1 MIPIPSGSVLVVDDE
16 EPLRLTIAMLL
27 RGEGLTV
34 REAGRLPE
42 ALEFL
47 DGEPFD
53 LVITDLRLAGR
64 EDGIEVL
71 KAAKRKAPGTEVEVV
86 LLTAYGSIASAV
98 EAVKAGAFDYLSKPF
113 EPDDLLLV
121 VRNAMERRAL
131 VREVERLR
139 ATLEEKTGLSR
150 LVARGPA
157 MARVLELVRRVA
169 PSEATVLLQGE
180 SGTGKELVAR
190 LIHARSKRMERAFV
204 PVDCGTLPEALLESE
219 LFGHVKG
226 AFTGASSAKR
236 GLFEEADGGTV
247 FLDEIGELPQ
257 LLQVKLLRV
266 LQEQT
271 IRPVGSTTPVKID
284 IRVIAA
290 TNRDLAAQVAQRA
303 FREDLFYRLNGIVI
317 ELPPLRVRTEDVIPL
332 AVRFLHAFADRL
344 GKDVPSLSPEAV
356 ALLLRHPWPGN
367 VRELEK
373 AMERAVVL
381 AGAEVVQPDDLP
393 PALRG
398 MAESADPG
406 SSGRTMAE
414 VEKAHI
420 LATLHQHGWNQVR
433 AAEELGISRTTLWR
447 KLREYGVR
455 ADG

>member
-16 EPLRLTIAMLL
+16 APLRLTIAMLL

-42 ALEFL
+42 ALALL
-47 DGEPFD
+47 DQQPFD
-53 LVITDLRLAGR
+53 LVLTDLRLAGR

-71 KAAKRKAPGTEVEVV
+71 KAAKRKAPGAEVV
-86 LLTAYGSIASAV
+86 LLTAFGSIASAV
-98 EAVKAGAFDYLSKPF
+98 EAVKLGAFDYLSKPF
-113 EPDDLLLV
+113 EPDDLVLV
-121 VRNAMERRAL
+121 VRNAMERRVL

-139 ATLEEKTGLSR
+139 ATLAEQTGQSR
-150 LVARGPA
+150 LVAKGPA
-157 MARVLELVRRVA
+157 MARVLDLVGRVA

-190 LIHARSKRMERAFV
+190 LIHARSGRMGRAFV
-204 PVDCGTLPEALLESE
+204 AVDCGSLPETLLESE

-226 AFTGASSAKR
+226 AFTGASAAKR

-247 FLDEIGELPQ
+247 FLDEIGELP
-257 LLQVKLLRV
+257 LPLQVKLLRV

-271 IRPVGSTTPVKID
+271 IRPVGATAPVRID

-317 ELPPLRVRTEDVIPL
+317 ELPPLRARTEDVVPL
-332 AVRFLHAFADRL
+332 AVRFLHTFADRQ
-344 GKDVPSLSPEAV
+344 GKDAPSLSPEAV

-381 AGAEVVQPDDLP
+381 AGTEVLQPEDLP
-393 PALRG
+393 PAIRG
-398 MAESADPG
+398 TADGADPAPG
-406 SSGRTMAE
+406 GRTLAE

-420 LATLHQHGWNQVR
+420 LVILHRHAWNQAR

-455 ADG
+455 TDG

>member
-1 MIPIPSGSVLVVDDE
+1 VIPIPSGSVLVVDDE
-16 EPLRLTIAMLL
+16 EALRLTIAMLL

-42 ALEFL
+42 ALTFL

-71 KAAKRKAPGTEVEVV
+71 KAAKRRAPGTEVV

-98 EAVKAGAFDYLSKPF
+98 EAVKLGAFDYLSKPF

-139 ATLEEKTGLSR
+139 ATLEEKMGLSR

-190 LIHARSKRMERAFV
+190 LIHARSTRTERAFV

-226 AFTGASSAKR
+226 AFTGASAAKR
-236 GLFEEADGGTV
+236 GLFEEADHGTV
-247 FLDEIGELPQ
+247 FLDEIGDLPQ
-257 LLQVKLLRV
+257 LLQVKLLRA

-271 IRPVGSTTPVKID
+271 IRPVGSNAPVKID

-290 TNRDLAAQVAQRA
+290 TNRDLAAQVRQRT

-317 ELPPLRVRTEDVIPL
+317 ELPPLRARTEDILPL
-332 AVRFLHAFADRL
+332 AARFLRASADRL
-344 GKDVPSLSPEAV
+344 GKAAPSLSPEAV
-356 ALLLRHPWPGN
+356 DLLLRHAWPGN

-381 AGAEVVQPDDLP
+381 CGSDVIQADDLP

-398 MAESADPG
+398 SAEGAVPG
-406 SSGRTMAE
+406 PGPRTLAE
-414 VEKAHI
+414 IEKAHI
-420 LATLHQHGWNQVR
+420 LATLHQHGWNQAR
-433 AAEELGISRTTLWR
+433 AAEDLGISRTTLWR